1 MLRRSFFRSR
11 IGIAVMVLVTA
22 LAGTAAA
29 ATAATSATHQQQ
41 QALALPSP
49 LRFVSSLDL
58 ECFHTTP
65 YTPPALPVP
74 LTLSHLNPV
83 LSAQAPWTVANGLG
97 VRQQLCSPVAKN
109 NVIPP
114 EEVLAFI
121 RYIDL
126 ACYRITGPTINFP
139 LVLSHLNPLLTNLP
153 RRQVALMYP
162 EQLCVPV
169 IKNESVPPDEVLRLL
184 RYIDLACYRETPPA
198 PLNIGLQLTQ
208 LNKELDA
215 IPPTRVEVGANRQ
228 LCVPVRKNNQP
239 IPEDILRIVRWID
252 LEKFDITTTATFQP
266 VNLRLRHV
274 NPLMAGLPIEPAT
287 LDARWQ
293 LALPMAKNN
302 QIPPAV

>member
-1 MLRRSFFRSR
+1 MIRRSFFRSR

-29 ATAATSATHQQQ
+29 ATAATPAATPR

-58 ECFHTTP
+58 ECFRTSA
-65 YTPPALPVP
+65 YTPPALTGP

-83 LSAQAPWTVANGLG
+83 LSAQAPWTVAGGLG
-97 VRQQLCSPVAKN
+97 PRQQLCSPVAKN
-109 NVIPP
+109 NQLPP

-139 LVLSHLNPLLTNLP
+139 LVVSHLNPLLTNLP

-169 IKNESVPPDEVLRLL
+169 IKNESVPPAEVLRLL
-184 RYIDLACYRETPPA
+184 QFIDLACYRETPPA
-198 PLNIGLQLTQ
+198 PLNINLQLTQ

-215 IPPTRVEVGANRQ
+215 IPPTVVSVGPNRQ
-228 LCVPVRKNNQP
+228 LCVPVRKNNQL

-252 LEKFDITTTATFQP
+252 LEKFDIATTTAFPP

-274 NPLMAGLPIEPAT
+274 NPLLAGLPLEPAT
-287 LDARWQ
+287 LVARWQ

-302 QIPPAV
+302 QIPPAG